1 MNFLHKDNL
10 KLPVMLKIGGLT
22 ILGIV
27 IIAFAITLLGSS
39 FKSIMGTKRGIN
51 ESYSLGQPAYD
62 MVKMESAGSA
72 MGLSVRNVVSSP
84 SPILPPNTEVTSG
97 DDAEEFEVTE
107 YNTTIETRNLDKSCL
122 NISDLK
128 SKDYVIF
135 ENSSEYDH
143 GCDYVFKVKKD
154 NVEEIL
160 DIIKE
165 MNPKDLQENT
175 YTIKK
180 LVEDFTSR
188 IEILEKKLASVDETL
203 DKAVRAYDEVTVLA
217 TRIQDVETLTKII
230 NSKVDII
237 ERLTQERINI
247 NSQLEQISRSKAEQL
262 DRLEYTYF
270 RVNIWENK
278 FIDGENLKDSW
289 KMAVKSFVR
298 DTNQVFQDITINL
311 LVSLFLLLQYIIYL
325 FILLIV
331 AKYGWKLVKYIWRK

>member
-10 KLPVMLKIGGLT
+10 KLPVILKIGGLT
-22 ILGIV
+22 ILGI
-27 IIAFAITLLGSS
+27 IIVAFAITLLSSS
-39 FKSIMGTKRGIN
+39 FKSIMGTGKSVN

-62 MVKMESAGSA
+62 MAKMESAGSA

-84 SPILPPNTEVTSG
+84 SPILPPNTDVTSG

-107 YNTTIETRNLDKSCL
+107 YNASIETRQL
-122 NISDLK
+122 NQTCTKVAELK
-128 SKDYVIF
+128 TKDYVIF

-160 DIIKE
+160 NLVKE
-165 MNPKDLQENT
+165 MKPKDLQENT

-203 DKAVRAYDEVTVLA
+203 EKAVRAYDEVTGLA

-230 NSKVDII
+230 NSKIDII

-247 NSQLEQISRSKAEQL
+247 SSQLEQISKSKAEQL

-270 RVNIWENK
+270 HINILENK

-289 KMAVKSFVR
+289 KIAVKNFVS
-298 DTNQVFQDITINL
+298 DTNRVIQDITINL

-325 FILLIV
+325 FILLVV
-331 AKYGWKLVKYIWRK
+331 AKYGWKLVKYIWKK